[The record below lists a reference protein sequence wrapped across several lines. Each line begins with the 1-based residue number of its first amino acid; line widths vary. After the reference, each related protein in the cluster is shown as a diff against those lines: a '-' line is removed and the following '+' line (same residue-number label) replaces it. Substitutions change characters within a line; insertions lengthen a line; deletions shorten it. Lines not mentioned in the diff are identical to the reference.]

1 MRFEKREITLKDG
14 RTCVLCPTSPE
25 YAEEMIAYM
34 TKTAGETPYL
44 LRYPDE
50 VSYTV
55 ESERDFLGRLL
66 DDPASIMMMPL
77 VDGKVAGNGS
87 VSGVGQK
94 RKIRHRCT
102 LAIALYREYWGLGIG
117 TAMIEYMTELAA
129 QVGWRQMDLEV
140 AADNAAARALYKKC
154 VFAKTTMRVC
164 SPPLGSA
171 FSTNGRC
178 SCSTQMRGT
187 ITPCSSGRGN
197 PAS

>member
-66 DDPASIMMMPL
+66 EDPASIMMMPL

-87 VSGVGQK
+87 VSGVGHK

-129 QVGWRQMDLEV
+129 QVGWRQMELEV

-154 VFAKTTMRVC
+154 GFVE
-164 SPPLGSA
+164 
-171 FSTNGRC
+171 
-178 SCSTQMRGT
+178 
-187 ITPCSSGRGN
+187 SGRRHHALRFDDGTYQDEILMYKTIV
-197 PAS
+197 